1 MNITFQYNINDIDS
15 CNCLQIAFDNGNG
28 LKHYDGIYIP
38 RDNNGNIDEQALTLA
53 INELFEKVK
62 FKSEQNYIA
71 WS

>member
-1 MNITFQYNINDIDS
+1 MNITFQYNINDI
-15 CNCLQIAFDNGNG
+15 NG
-28 LKHYDGIYIP
+28 LKHYDGVYVP